1 MFSTQ
6 MHDQWSA
13 LLLVYLCCMTILEI
27 GACCQVYLESRT
39 LVPDDVLDFHHP

>member
-39 LVPDDVLDFHHP
+39 SVHDHFLDFRHP